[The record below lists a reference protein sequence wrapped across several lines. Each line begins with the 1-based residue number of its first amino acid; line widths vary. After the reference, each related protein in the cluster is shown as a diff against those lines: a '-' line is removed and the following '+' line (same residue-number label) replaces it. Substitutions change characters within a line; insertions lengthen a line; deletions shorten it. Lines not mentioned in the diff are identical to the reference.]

1 VHQVKQCVK
10 VVGHVKP
17 NADLKE
23 LLITAKEDI
32 SKLTKKDSVI
42 VLGGSNDFERNGHG
56 KNLTLIVKFLEATQ
70 LTNVLLIDV
79 PLRYDLNTI
88 PNINMKIMNHNK
100 KLHKITKSFK
110 HVQLV
115 KAITNRDLFTRHG
128 RHLSK
133 EGKEAM
139 TREIIE
145 KLLINV
151 DSPKVDVAHLPWKIE
166 PVKQLA
172 ASYLDAATFSSV
184 KTVDSN
190 KENIYSSSETVDLD
204 KDNIQAKDKVI
215 NRNTKLQRNCPKQ
228 KSGDFLWN

>member
-1 VHQVKQCVK
+1 
-10 VVGHVKP
+10 
-17 NADLKE
+17 
-23 LLITAKEDI
+23 
-32 SKLTKKDSVI
+32 
-42 VLGGSNDFERNGHG
+42 VLGGSNDFERNRHG

-70 LTNVLLIDV
+70 HTNVLLIDV
-79 PLRYDLNTI
+79 PPRYDLNTI
-88 PNINMKIMNHNK
+88 PNINTKIINHNK

-115 KAITNRDLFTRHG
+115 KAITNRDLFTRHE

-151 DSPKVDVAHLPWKIE
+151 DSPKVDVAHLPWKTE

-172 ASYLDAATFSSV
+172 ASYLDAATFSNV

-190 KENIYSSSETVDLD
+190 KENNYSSAETVDLD
-204 KDNIQAKDKVI
+204 KKNIQAKDKVI
-215 NRNTKLQRNCPKQ
+215 NRNTKLQRNVLK
-228 KSGDFLWN
+228 KVVIFYGTNST